1 MDPKKIGA
9 RLFDLR
15 TKANKTQ
22 KEVADAIGV
31 SVSTIAMYEG
41 GDRVPKDIY
50 KKRLADYFHR
60 SVTTIFFAD

>member
-1 MDPKKIGA
+1 MDPKSIGS
-9 RLFDLR
+9 RLYNLR

-31 SVSTIAMYEG
+31 SVSTIAMYES
-41 GDRVPKDIY
+41 GDRIPKDIY
-50 KKRLADYFHR
+50 KKRLADYYHR